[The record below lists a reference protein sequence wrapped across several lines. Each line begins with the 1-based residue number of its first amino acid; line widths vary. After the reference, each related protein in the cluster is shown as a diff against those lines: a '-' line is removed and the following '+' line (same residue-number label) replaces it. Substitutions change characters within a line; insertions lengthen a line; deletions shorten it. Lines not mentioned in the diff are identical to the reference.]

1 MSSKSS
7 KQRTSSA
14 EPSANLID
22 LNVDELI
29 ANGLSSDQAAERV
42 ELGLT
47 NAQNNDS
54 SRSFAS
60 ILRANLFTLFNS
72 VVGICFF
79 TLLILGQWKDALFGT
94 IVILNILIGV
104 VQEYRSKRAL
114 DRLAVM
120 NAPLAR
126 VRRDGHSLELPVSE
140 VVLDDLLEL
149 RAGDQVVADAVVLNC
164 QNLELDESLLTGE
177 SDAVEKVE
185 LSEVM
190 AGSGV
195 AAGKGLARVIRVGSE
210 TYASKL
216 TLEARR
222 FSLVNSEL
230 RNALNQIVKWIT
242 WLLLP
247 VIAIVMN
254 GQMMAHG
261 GWTQAIASGAWVAGI
276 VGAIAAVISMIPQGL
291 VLLTSIAFAVAAV
304 KLARNQVLVQ
314 ELAAV
319 EGLARVDV
327 ICFDKTGTLTEGEI
341 EFDENVLIDSSGS
354 KLDWQSVL
362 AHFASAPDANATSRS
377 LAGNF
382 AQVNLAAA
390 REIEFSSARKF
401 SAFEFNAGGKAE
413 TWVLGAPE
421 MVLLEK
427 SHQPARKQA
436 TTIAETGKRT
446 LVLARTTAHI
456 DGQHLPTGL
465 EPVALVLFKEKI
477 RSDATETLNYFKSQG
492 VSVRIIS
499 GDNPATVAA
508 VAKAAGLEG
517 TFTGFDARNL
527 PTDIDE
533 LSEVMRANFVF
544 GRVTPEQKRDMV
556 LALQKLG
563 HVVAMTGD
571 GVNDALALKKADLGI
586 AMGSGSSATK
596 AVANL
601 VLLDGKFSSLPGVVA
616 EGRKVIA
623 NVERVSALFLNKTV
637 WAILLGL
644 TFGFALWPFPYLPRQ
659 LSIIDAFT
667 IGIPA
672 FALALLPNTRRYVP
686 GFLRRTLGFSLR
698 TGIAVVSALIALRLL
713 TKDWSVID
721 SQTATS
727 TLLSITGLW
736 VLISLARPLNRIK
749 LAIVAL
755 MAGIGVASF
764 TIAVVADFYSF
775 SSLSPSQLLIPI
787 ALALAACTVIEIAR
801 VIINRRTS
809 EEANI

>member
-1 MSSKSS
+1 
-7 KQRTSSA
+7 
-14 EPSANLID
+14 
-22 LNVDELI
+22 
-29 ANGLSSDQAAERV
+29 
-42 ELGLT
+42 
-47 NAQNNDS
+47 
-54 SRSFAS
+54 
-60 ILRANLFTLFNS
+60 
-72 VVGICFF
+72 
-79 TLLILGQWKDALFGT
+79 
-94 IVILNILIGV
+94 
-104 VQEYRSKRAL
+104 
-114 DRLAVM
+114 
-120 NAPLAR
+120 
-126 VRRDGHSLELPVSE
+126 
-140 VVLDDLLEL
+140 
-149 RAGDQVVADAVVLNC
+149 
-164 QNLELDESLLTGE
+164 
-177 SDAVEKVE
+177 
-185 LSEVM
+185 
-190 AGSGV
+190 
-195 AAGKGLARVIRVGSE
+195 
-210 TYASKL
+210 
-216 TLEARR
+216 
-222 FSLVNSEL
+222 
-230 RNALNQIVKWIT
+230 
-242 WLLLP
+242 
-247 VIAIVMN
+247 
-254 GQMMAHG
+254 
-261 GWTQAIASGAWVAGI
+261 
-276 VGAIAAVISMIPQGL
+276 
-291 VLLTSIAFAVAAV
+291 
-304 KLARNQVLVQ
+304 
-314 ELAAV
+314 
-319 EGLARVDV
+319 
-327 ICFDKTGTLTEGEI
+327 
-341 EFDENVLIDSSGS
+341 
-354 KLDWQSVL
+354 
-362 AHFASAPDANATSRS
+362 
-377 LAGNF
+377 
-382 AQVNLAAA
+382 
-390 REIEFSSARKF
+390 
-401 SAFEFNAGGKAE
+401 
-413 TWVLGAPE
+413 
-421 MVLLEK
+421 
-427 SHQPARKQA
+427 
-436 TTIAETGKRT
+436 
-446 LVLARTTAHI
+446 
-456 DGQHLPTGL
+456 
-465 EPVALVLFKEKI
+465 LVLFKEKI